1 MRSDI
6 KFVFPKV
13 VTVIVSLFI
22 FLFWNALENKKA
34 ERTAAMERIATPRLF
49 LSVMM

>member
-1 MRSDI
+1 
-6 KFVFPKV
+6 V
-13 VTVIVSLFI
+13 VTVIVSYL

-34 ERTAAMERIATPRLF
+34 ERTAAMERIAAPRLF